1 MIQRNGERE
10 RNGKCAQIRTHILSL
25 NPMLSLTCAL
35 SLFLSLY
42 PRYLASYFGFAW
54 LGLIFVVISVLFL
67 FLFLAMIQIM
77 SVCLLVFLLFSGSIF
92 PLCSRFFSFQKNYLD
107 FSLVA
112 NCANIN
118 SSYTDA
124 VMLVLLRVLYADTF
138 YNFYAH
144 KFFYIFILSCERVR
158 MFSRK

>member
-1 MIQRNGERE
+1 MERE
-10 RNGKCAQIRTHILSL
+10 REKWKVRTNSHTHIKLKSHAVTYMYTVSLSFS
-25 NPMLSLTCAL
+25 LSQIFSFVFWL
-35 SLFLSLY
+35 
-42 PRYLASYFGFAW
+42 RLARFDFCCYFGS
-54 LGLIFVVISVLFL
+54 ISISV
-67 FLFLAMIQIM
+67 
-77 SVCLLVFLLFSGSIF
+77 SGHDSNHVCLSVGLPSFFRVNISVVFS
-92 PLCSRFFSFQKNYLD
+92 FFSFQKNYLD